1 MRIPIEFIDRRTR
14 LRDPSLRYPRS
25 NGHDPENVA
34 STASKNDAPD
44 HDESSHHRD
53 KRAQD
58 PEVSS
63 VRVNGE
69 GVHNKDTPPVY
80 GKPIEAGHSDKE
92 KEEWKDRCL
101 RLRAD
106 FENYKRHA
114 EADKIRM
121 TGLGKDAVLDDIFP
135 IIDHLERA
143 IKAVKDAGEQNGI
156 LEGMELVYREFLNAL
171 EKHGVKKIE
180 TIGKPFNPNVHE
192 AVAVITR
199 PEYPEHT
206 VVQEVRNGYIRGDTL
221 LRPTQVVVTRKTQSG

>member
-1 MRIPIEFIDRRTR
+1 MRIPIEFTDRRTR
-14 LRDPSLRYPRS
+14 LGDLSLRYPRF

-34 STASKNDAPD
+34 STASKNDTPD
-44 HDESSHHRD
+44 HDESNHHRD
-53 KRAQD
+53 NRAQD

-80 GKPIEAGHSDKE
+80 GKSIDAGHSDEE
-92 KEEWKDRCL
+92 KEEWKNRYL
-101 RLRAD
+101 RLLAD

-135 IIDHLERA
+135 IIDHLEKA
-143 IKAVKDAGEQNGI
+143 IKAVKDAGERNGI
-156 LEGMELVYREFLNAL
+156 LEGMELVYREFLKAL
-171 EKHGVKKIE
+171 DKHGVNKME

-192 AVAVITR
+192 AVAVIPR

-221 LRPTQVVVTRKTQSG
+221 LRPAQVVVTRKIQ

>member
-1 MRIPIEFIDRRTR
+1 MAF
-14 LRDPSLRYPRS
+14 
-25 NGHDPENVA
+25 
-34 STASKNDAPD
+34 KNDTPD
-44 HDESSHHRD
+44 HDESNHHRD
-53 KRAQD
+53 KRAED

-69 GVHNKDTPPVY
+69 GVHDKDTPPED
-80 GKPIEAGHSDKE
+80 GKSIETGHSDKE
-92 KEEWKDRCL
+92 KEEWKERYL

-135 IIDHLERA
+135 IIDHLEKG
-143 IKAVKDAGEQNGI
+143 IKAVKEAGEQNGI
-156 LEGMELVYREFLNAL
+156 REGIELVYREFQKAL

-180 TIGKPFNPNVHE
+180 AIGKPFNPNVHE

-221 LRPTQVVVTRKTQSG
+221 LRPAQVVVTGKIQPTP